1 MTARTRRRSLAAGA
15 ALILLTNAI
24 ALSGVARNRA
34 DEPESRVMLSEREL
48 ALPAG
53 GYRHAENSGLA
64 LALNWRVLDADEEL
78 PDYGYSLH
86 AGRPAWL
93 DAGRLAALGFDTA
106 AGDATP
112 EARERFT
119 RQLPRQVLIVLEL
132 AGPAWQQAVE
142 RARANALRRTAAA
155 AANPDS
161 KAFAEQAKAARDNLA
176 IEEGHA
182 SRLFAIDAGLDAAV
196 LRARYPDRQRT
207 LILRG
212 TVRPSVRSSDR
223 QHRLA
228 GYISAIAIDRIN
240 VPFAWRWPLEPLRN
254 SSRPAASERTP
265 RYQAQVAVG
274 QHLEPWIES
283 LTTLPGD
290 RPAPS
295 ARPAP

>member
-1 MTARTRRRSLAAGA
+1 M
-15 ALILLTNAI
+15 
-24 ALSGVARNRA
+24 
-34 DEPESRVMLSEREL
+34 
-48 ALPAG
+48 
-53 GYRHAENSGLA
+53 
-64 LALNWRVLDADEEL
+64 
-78 PDYGYSLH
+78 
-86 AGRPAWL
+86 
-93 DAGRLAALGFDTA
+93 
-106 AGDATP
+106 
-112 EARERFT
+112 
-119 RQLPRQVLIVLEL
+119 
-132 AGPAWQQAVE
+132 
-142 RARANALRRTAAA
+142 LRRTAAA

-161 KAFAEQAKAARDNLA
+161 KAFAEQAKAALDNLA

-223 QHRLA
+223 QHRLV